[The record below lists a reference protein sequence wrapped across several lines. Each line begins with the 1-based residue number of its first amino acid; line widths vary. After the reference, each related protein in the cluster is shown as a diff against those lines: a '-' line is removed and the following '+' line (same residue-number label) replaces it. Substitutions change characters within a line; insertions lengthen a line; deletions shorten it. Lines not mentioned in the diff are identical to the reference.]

1 VRIGLFLGE
10 ASPPGST
17 IDDVIAE
24 ARWAEEHGLH
34 TGWLPH
40 VPWSLDALT
49 GLALIGPH
57 TSRIELGTAVVPT
70 WSHHPLGMAQHALT
84 TQAACGGRLLLG
96 IGPSHQMVA
105 EGWYGASYEG
115 VIHHVRDYVGALE
128 ACFAAQAAFDRGE
141 GAPGGIGGVVQH
153 GGDRYP
159 ITSFLAVPGASPVP
173 IYLAALAPLML
184 RLAGERAEGTITWM
198 GDVRTHGEY
207 LVPRLAAA
215 AEAAGR
221 PTPRVMAGLPIAVC
235 DSEAEGRETAAR
247 RYGTYANIPTYA
259 RMLARGDAESPA
271 DVALVGPEAVIE
283 AKLREYESVGVTDLV
298 AMTFAAGADEST
310 RADSRRRTRELLA
323 DLAGSA
329 TGGRQG

>member
-1 VRIGLFLGE
+1 MKIGLFIGE
-10 ASPPGST
+10 TSPPGST
-17 IDDVIAE
+17 VDEVIAT
-24 ARWAEEHGLH
+24 AKWAEEAGLH

-84 TQAACGGRLLLG
+84 AQAACGGRVLLG

-115 VIHHVRDYVGALE
+115 VIHHVREYVSALE
-128 ACFAAQAAFDRGE
+128 ACNAAQAAANAGE
-141 GAPGGIGGVVQH
+141 GAPGGIGGLVQH
-153 GGDRYP
+153 GGERYP
-159 ITSFLAVPGASPVP
+159 MTSFLAVPGATPVP

-184 RLAGERAEGTITWM
+184 RLAGERADGTITWM

-207 LVPRLAAA
+207 LVPRLAKAA
-215 AEAAGR
+215 ADAGR

-235 DSEAEGRETAAR
+235 DDESVGRETAAR

-271 DVALVGPEAVIE
+271 DVAVVGSEAVIE
-283 AKLREYESVGVTDLV
+283 AKLREYEDVGVTDLV
-298 AMTFAAGADEST
+298 AMVFAAGADDAT
-310 RADSRRRTRELLA
+310 RADSRRRTMDLLSG
-323 DLAGSA
+323 LAKRA
-329 TGGRQG
+329 